1 VIAEKFPELEQLT
14 PDAQL
19 ELAAEL
25 ATRAVRHGAVPPLT
39 AGAVETLEAQLD
51 YFLEH
56 PESGV
61 AWEDLR
67 EKR

>member
-1 VIAEKFPELEQLT
+1 MIAEKFPELEQLT

-25 ATRAVRHGAVPPLT
+25 ATRAVRHGAAPTLT
-39 AGAVETLEAQLD
+39 VGAVETLEAQLD
-51 YFLEH
+51 YFLAH
-56 PESGV
+56 PESGS

-67 EKR
+67 DRR